1 MNPETSI
8 PPLGGYSP
16 LGAGIQSGAY
26 RFLAGLACHPKKPG
40 KRSSGILEF
49 LRILNNLNQLWL
61 LERRYFL
68 PVPGWSPVP
77 SWFGFAVPND
87 DSKKPGD
94 AKRSIPNDPAGILP
108 NWIGRASQYL
118 SCARWFGT
126 AKPNQ
131 LATAWRIHAIV
142 CFATRN
148 RAAKNQGKPRF
159 TYEFFHRINHIREV
173 YLKIIIFQMTQ

>member
-1 MNPETSI
+1 VKGIGPATLTRVFTGEQFQRKPPRIDVSMNPETSI

-77 SWFGFAVPND
+77 SWFGIEQSSNPIPND

-118 SCARWFGT
+118 S
-126 AKPNQ
+126 
-131 LATAWRIHAIV
+131 
-142 CFATRN
+142 
-148 RAAKNQGKPRF
+148 
-159 TYEFFHRINHIREV
+159 
-173 YLKIIIFQMTQ
+173 